1 MFSLSFSSE
10 QKKIITS
17 DDQGTFEYSEMD
29 DQKYFKAISPD
40 GEILFDGPVT
50 SEDDRKKLP
59 ANLKERLQK
68 IENNI

>member
-1 MFSLSFSSE
+1 
-10 QKKIITS
+10 
-17 DDQGTFEYSEMD
+17 MD